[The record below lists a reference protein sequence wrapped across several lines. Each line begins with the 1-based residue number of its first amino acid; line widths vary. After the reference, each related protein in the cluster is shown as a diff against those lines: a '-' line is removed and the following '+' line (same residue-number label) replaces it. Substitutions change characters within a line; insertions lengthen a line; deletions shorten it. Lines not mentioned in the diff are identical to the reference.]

1 MSLKDKLKN
10 IYALIKGLDYFF
22 RFKPIKAIKQYLWYF
37 RNLNLFKKCNKN
49 PNFCKISFYPCLMDN
64 LSYTPVDAVYF
75 YQDCWAAKH
84 IFRLKPKHHYDVGSH
99 IKTIGIISQFVP
111 VTMIDIR
118 PPDIELPNLFFKKG
132 SILELPFEDNSL
144 ESLSSLCVVEHIGLG
159 RYRDTLDQYGSE
171 KALKELHRVL
181 KLEGILLFS
190 IPVDRENKIYY
201 NAHRSF
207 TREYLIEL
215 FSGFEI
221 LEEKYIYGNRMYD
234 FYDKSKG
241 FGTGLYMLKKKG

>member
-1 MSLKDKLKN
+1 
-10 IYALIKGLDYFF
+10 
-22 RFKPIKAIKQYLWYF
+22 
-37 RNLNLFKKCNKN
+37 
-49 PNFCKISFYPCLMDN
+49 
-64 LSYTPVDAVYF
+64 
-75 YQDCWAAKH
+75 
-84 IFRLKPKHHYDVGSH
+84 
-99 IKTIGIISQFVP
+99 
-111 VTMIDIR
+111 MIDIR